1 MANETYEVSYLV
13 EQLPHCD
20 LLRLSLL
27 TGWFVVSA
35 RQVIC
40 GRFGFSVFPF
50 THSSLSRVKSKLFL
64 VLFGIWE
71 IHPSPLLP
79 HPLWS
84 LRSGHFPESRT
95 FSFGTW
101 EVPERLAM
109 FPVQLLNCFHSLA
122 FKSPYIHTYIWDPDI
137 FLWLLGP
144 FALSSLVF
152 EIRTFA
158 WDPRTFSW
166 DPPRPKSRTMC
177 LSPFASPSLVFE
189 IRTFS
194 FGTWECFLTNIVWVK
209 FELFSFI
216 GRRCLLFRGI
226 TTWFQI

>member
-1 MANETYEVSYLV
+1 M
-13 EQLPHCD
+13 
-20 LLRLSLL
+20 
-27 TGWFVVSA
+27 SA

-50 THSSLSRVKSKLFL
+50 THSSLSHVKSKLFL
-64 VLFGIWE
+64 ILFG

-79 HPLWS
+79 HPLWY

-109 FPVQLLNCFHSLA
+109 FPVQLLFGRNLNCFHSLA
-122 FKSPYIHTYIWDPDI
+122 FKSPYIHTYIHT
-137 FLWLLGP
+137 
-144 FALSSLVF
+144 F
-152 EIRTFA
+152 EIRTFSFGF
-158 WDPRTFSW
+158 WDLLPYPLWHLRSGHLPEIRGLF
-166 DPPRPKSRTMC
+166 PEIRPVP
-177 LSPFASPSLVFE
+177 SPGQCACPLLPHPLWYLRSGHFPE